1 MINMT
6 SGPHLLEKISGFP
19 EEKIKR
25 IIGRRGNTLEV
36 LKHLNLIHHE
46 YSVQSIF
53 ESVSRVGLRFENWQK
68 LTTEFVSVCLFVLEI
83 DNPLLDELVVL
94 RNRTAEEW
102 NRVIKKLL
110 EETKPSRFFKGKPYE
125 DEKFHSCHTSGCKE
139 CRGTYNIF
147 K

>member
-36 LKHLNLIHHE
+36 LEHLNLIHHE

-53 ESVSRVGLRFENWQK
+53 ESVGLGFENWQK